1 MFISSIGRRILLL
14 IAVVLLMQQAG
25 AQLSSIRRLQ
35 RELPQLT
42 DSNAYVNTLN
52 QLGMLFYLKSGDS
65 CIYYARQAKDIAE
78 RRHYKSGLA
87 GALNVFG
94 IFHMSEN
101 SYLATK
107 YMNESLQLY
116 TELDD
121 SSNIAQ
127 LYNNLGV
134 IFYFEGNLNMTIAYF
149 RKADK
154 ISRDLQQDSI
164 RSLIVSNLADMDST
178 LSVTQVDSMQAL
190 SASIARKYRD
200 TLLLGA
206 LRQNRIFRAFIRE
219 KSKANID
226 SMLNLLEMYEK
237 GENNFRLAEG
247 YAVLAD
253 GMLATG
259 DKSAAL
265 TYYNK
270 ALQKADINANY
281 PLRAMMLEKLMH
293 YYVSVNNT
301 AKAYEYA
308 ILLLDGKDKLNERLK
323 KSGYTYAN
331 FVFNEKD
338 LQLAAERAAQQKRII
353 AISTILLVLFLVLL
367 LVLFRSYKIARRARV
382 AQERLATATRLR
394 NAQLESWDRFNT
406 MLLGIMAHDLRQPF
420 SSILSVAEFRKHGI
434 DLSEEEYGFV
444 MDNLWETSSQS
455 LQLIDGL
462 LSWVKS
468 KREDFDY
475 RPVLVPV
482 KDALHQANIFFV
494 SDQQKKSIR
503 VTTNMEPDTLEV
515 SADKTMVLFILR
527 NLLNNATKFAPA
539 GSHITVTARQHN
551 SIVQIS
557 VADEG
562 KGMSPETMTRLF
574 SLEQRDSIQ
583 GDTKKG
589 AGLALVIS
597 NDMVKQMNGRLT
609 VESEEGAGTVFHLE
623 LPSYRRELA

>member
-1 MFISSIGRRILLL
+1 
-14 IAVVLLMQQAG
+14 MQQAS
-25 AQLSSIRRLQ
+25 AQLSTIRRLQ
-35 RELPQLT
+35 QELPQLA

-52 QLGMLFYLKSGDS
+52 QLAMLFYMKSWDS

-78 RRHYKSGLA
+78 RRHYKAGIA

-94 IFHMSEN
+94 IFYETEN
-101 SYLATK
+101 NYLATK
-107 YMNESLQLY
+107 YLSEALELY
-116 TELDD
+116 TELGD

-127 LYNNLGV
+127 LYNNISV
-134 IFYFEGNLNMTIAYF
+134 IFYFEDNPGMTISYL
-149 RKADK
+149 RKADEL
-154 ISRDLQQDSI
+154 SRHLQHDSI
-164 RSLIVSNLADMDST
+164 RPLIIGNLIGLDTT
-178 LSVTQVDSMQAL
+178 LSAVQVDSMFAL
-190 SASIARKYRD
+190 GTAIAWKYKD
-200 TLLLGA
+200 SLLLRNLREQKIGA
-206 LRQNRIFRAFIRE
+206 AYIRE
-219 KSKANID
+219 KSKANTD
-226 SMLNLLEMYEK
+226 SMLNIVAEFERE
-237 GENNFRLAEG
+237 ENNYVLAGLYTE
-247 YAVLAD
+247 LAD

-270 ALQKADINANY
+270 VLEKTTTNTNY
-281 PLRAMMLEKLMH
+281 IVRAIILEKLMH
-293 YYVSVNNT
+293 YYASVNNT

-308 ILLLDGKDKLNERLK
+308 VLLLEEKDRLNERLK

-331 FVFNEKD
+331 FVFNEKER
-338 LQLAAERAAQQKRII
+338 QLAEARDAEQSKII
-353 AISTILLVLFLVLL
+353 LISTILLVLFLVLL
-367 LVLFRSYKIARRARV
+367 MVLFRLYKIARRGRV
-382 AQERLATATRLR
+382 AQERLTTATKQR
-394 NAQLESWDRFNT
+394 NEQLESWDRFNT

-434 DLSEEEYGFV
+434 ELSEEEYGFV
-444 MDNLWETSSQS
+444 MDNLRETSAQS

-503 VTTNMEPDTLEV
+503 VTTSMEPDTLEV

-527 NLLNNATKFAPA
+527 NLLNNATKYAPA
-539 GSHITVTARQHN
+539 GSHITVTATQHN
-551 SIVQIS
+551 SVVQIS

-562 KGMSPETMTRLF
+562 KGMSPETITRLF

-597 NDMVKQMNGRLT
+597 YDMVKQMNGRLT

>member
-1 MFISSIGRRILLL
+1 MFISSIGRRIFLLTT
-14 IAVVLLMQQAG
+14 VVLLMQQAS
-25 AQLSSIRRLQ
+25 AQLSAIRKLQ
-35 RELPQLT
+35 SELPQLR

-52 QLGMLFYLKSGDS
+52 QLGQLFYLKSWDS

-87 GALNVFG
+87 GALSMFG
-94 IFHMSEN
+94 LFHMSEN
-101 SYLATK
+101 SYLATR
-107 YMNESLQLY
+107 YLNESLQLY
-116 TELDD
+116 TELGD
-121 SSNIAQ
+121 SSNIARE
-127 LYNNLGV
+127 YNDLGI
-134 IFYFEGNLNMTIAYF
+134 IFYFEGNLTMVVSYL
-149 RKADK
+149 RKADEV
-154 ISRDLQQDSI
+154 SRHLQQDSI
-164 RSLIVSNLADMDST
+164 RSLVVGNLAAMDST
-178 LSVTQVDSMQAL
+178 LSVTQVDSMRAL
-190 SASIARKYRD
+190 SLAIGRKYKD
-200 TLLLGA
+200 SMLLGA
-206 LRQNRIFRAFIRE
+206 LKMDEISDAFIRN

-226 SMLNLLEMYEK
+226 SMLTMLAEYEK
-237 GENNFRLAEG
+237 EENNLRLALG
-247 YAVLAD
+247 YATLAD

-259 DKSAAL
+259 NKPAAL
-265 TYYNK
+265 IYYNK
-270 ALQKADINANY
+270 ALEKATLNKNY
-281 PLRAMMLEKLMH
+281 RLRTTLLEKLMH
-293 YYVSVNNT
+293 YYASVNNT

-308 ILLLDGKDKLNERLK
+308 VLLLEGKNMLNERLK
-323 KSGYTYAN
+323 NSGYTYVN
-331 FVFNEKD
+331 FVSNEQE
-338 LQLAAERAAQQKRII
+338 LQLAATRAAEQRKVIV
-353 AISTILLVLFLVLL
+353 ISMILLILFLVLL
-367 LVLFRSYKIARRARV
+367 MVLFRVYKIARRARA
-382 AQERLATATRLR
+382 AQERLAAATRQR
-394 NAQLESWDRFNT
+394 NEQLESWDRFNT

-434 DLSEEEYGFV
+434 ELSEEEYGFV
-444 MDNLWETSSQS
+444 MDNLRETSAQS

-503 VTTNMEPDTLEV
+503 VTTSMEPDTLEV

-539 GSHITVTARQHN
+539 GSHITVTASEHN
-551 SIVQIS
+551 SVVQIS

-562 KGMSPETMTRLF
+562 RGMSPETMTRLF
-574 SLEQRDSIQ
+574 SLEQHDSIQ